1 MEQKTIEGQVAQSVL
16 QRTEEIIIGERTF
29 QFHQPSIATLI
40 LASEAIS
47 QLPKLQLTEER
58 LAEDSLRAARDCRIL
73 GDVVAILLL
82 GAKNLTE
89 KVREPQKTR
98 KRILFGLFSAERT
111 IEVERT
117 IDRKGELARQLIED
131 LTPTE
136 LHTLTAKLLQRMQL
150 ADFFGLTTFLNE
162 VNLTRPTKVGKTT
175 ASGL

>member
-1 MEQKTIEGQVAQSVL
+1 MEQITTEGLVAQAVL
-16 QRTEEIIIGERTF
+16 QRTEEIKIGERVF

-47 QLPKLQLTEER
+47 KLPELKLKEDR
-58 LAEDSLRAARDCRIL
+58 LAEDSLRAARDCRVL

-89 KVREPQKTR
+89 KVREPQKIQR
-98 KRILFGLFSAERT
+98 RLFFGLLSIEKT

-117 IDRKGELARQLIED
+117 IDNKRELAQELLED
-131 LTPTE
+131 LTPSE
-136 LHTLTAKLLQRMQL
+136 LHSLTAKLLQRMQL

-162 VNLTRPTKVGKTT
+162 INLTRPTKKVG
-175 ASGL
+175 